1 MPSDW
6 RLLQALVSMSVSVP
20 SRVSS
25 RDTSSLASVVT
36 KGLEGEGWGL
46 EFFITVALRC
56 RRALNMLSAGERVH
70 GGEG

>member
-1 MPSDW
+1 MQE
-6 RLLQALVSMSVSVP
+6 LYEHVTGEGVE
-20 SRVSS
+20 
-25 RDTSSLASVVT
+25 VVEEQRQQMV
-36 KGLEGEGWGL
+36 KGEGWGL